1 MKVQWTGLVD
11 DMKGHVDKDFYAR
24 HIPGNGTWAAVCHK
38 PELSKAEKKRRA
50 AHPTAKQFSIYVAE
64 SKAILRDPE
73 RRAAWQAK
81 YNETLYRAKKW
92 GKPAYGRLCD
102 YVRHEVNEMLKRG
115 EEIKP

>member
-24 HIPGNGTWAAVCHK
+24 HILGNGMWAAVCHK

-50 AHPTAKQFSIYVAE
+50 AHPTAKQFSAYVAE

>member
-38 PELSKAEKKRRA
+38 PELSKAEKKKKKKKRA
-50 AHPTAKQFSIYVAE
+50 AHPTSKQFSRYIAE

-73 RRAAWQAK
+73 RRAA
-81 YNETLYRAKKW
+81 
-92 GKPAYGRLCD
+92 
-102 YVRHEVNEMLKRG
+102 
-115 EEIKP
+115 